1 MLIIQSS
8 FFFFLLI
15 QIKST
20 TLYYSLFVDDLLLSI
35 EISSV
40 GVNSVIYQ
48 PAESTMQI
56 VHRGTL
62 EAFEGNRLIL
72 HTYNEEGFAGFCTNF
87 TFDNNVYTVNELQF
101 HFWTIPNSSGLFY
114 LYSMRGFNAAQG
126 NYDFFF
132 RFPFVKYVPFK

>member
-35 EISSV
+35 EISSIEI
-40 GVNSVIYQ
+40 NSVIYQ

-62 EAFEGNRLIL
+62 EAFEGNILIL

-87 TFDNNVYTVNELQF
+87 TFDNNVYTVNEF
-101 HFWTIPNSSGLFY
+101 HFHF
-114 LYSMRGFNAAQG
+114 
-126 NYDFFF
+126 
-132 RFPFVKYVPFK
+132 

>member
-20 TLYYSLFVDDLLLSI
+20 TLYYSLFVDDLLRSI
-35 EISSV
+35 EI
-40 GVNSVIYQ
+40 NSVTYQ
-48 PAESTMQI
+48 PAESTKQI

-62 EAFEGNRLIL
+62 EAFEGNTLIL

-87 TFDNNVYTVNELQF
+87 TFEIGRAHV
-101 HFWTIPNSSGLFY
+101 
-114 LYSMRGFNAAQG
+114 
-126 NYDFFF
+126 
-132 RFPFVKYVPFK
+132 

>member
-20 TLYYSLFVDDLLLSI
+20 TLYYSLFVDDLLRSI
-35 EISSV
+35 EI
-40 GVNSVIYQ
+40 NSVIYQ

-62 EAFEGNRLIL
+62 EAFEGNTLIL

-87 TFDNNVYTVNELQF
+87 TFDNNVYTVNEF
-101 HFWTIPNSSGLFY
+101 HFH
-114 LYSMRGFNAAQG
+114 
-126 NYDFFF
+126 
-132 RFPFVKYVPFK
+132 FK